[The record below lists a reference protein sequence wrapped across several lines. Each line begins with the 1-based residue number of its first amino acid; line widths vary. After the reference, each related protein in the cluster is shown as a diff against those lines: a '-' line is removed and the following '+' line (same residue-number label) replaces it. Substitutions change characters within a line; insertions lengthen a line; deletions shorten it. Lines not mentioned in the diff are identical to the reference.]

1 MNSVLPLTGTAQLLT
16 LLDPYVPDEFI
27 NQHWNTRP
35 LRGPHRS
42 LSAAQLWRAN
52 LLTVL
57 TPTHSFNQLVALL
70 PEQRSWREFAR
81 LPNRHRVPDARML
94 SEFRSRVGVT
104 GLRAINDNLRLPLIE
119 RAAGWSQSVALIDAT
134 DLPAACHGF
143 KKKTPKVT
151 RRTGRRWE
159 AAHSRPAKAGALSA
173 TRSTPSDCGGVSTHP
188 PYCWCHW
195 SVG

>member
-1 MNSVLPLTGTAQLLT
+1 MNSVLPLTGTAQLLK
-16 LLDPYVPDEFI
+16 LLDPYVQDDFI
-27 NQHWNTRP
+27 NQHWNRRA

-70 PEQRSWREFAR
+70 PEQRAWREFAR

-94 SEFRSRVGVT
+94 NEFRSRVGVT
-104 GLRAINDNLRLPLIE
+104 GLRAINDHLRLPFIE
-119 RAAGWSQSVALIDAT
+119 RAAGWSHAVALIDAT

-151 RRTGRRWE
+151 RRIGRGWE
-159 AAHSRPAKAGALSA
+159 AAHSRAARAAAL
-173 TRSTPSDCGGVSTHP
+173 
-188 PYCWCHW
+188 
-195 SVG
+195 

>member
-1 MNSVLPLTGTAQLLT
+1 MSHLRRKSVIVAFWQTGRVRRGSLPS
-16 LLDPYVPDEFI
+16 YEFSPS
-27 NQHWNTRP
+27 TD
-35 LRGPHRS
+35 RS

-70 PEQRSWREFAR
+70 PEQRAWREFAR

-94 SEFRSRVGVT
+94 NEFRSRVGVT
-104 GLRAINDNLRLPLIE
+104 GLRAINDHLRLPFIE
-119 RAAGWSQSVALIDAT
+119 RAAGWSHAVALIDAT

-151 RRTGRRWE
+151 RRIGRGWE
-159 AAHSRPAKAGALSA
+159 AAHSRAARAAAL
-173 TRSTPSDCGGVSTHP
+173 
-188 PYCWCHW
+188 
-195 SVG
+195 